1 MEQPKM
7 DYIEELKNQIE
18 CLEIKLFEL
27 KQELKEKENYQ
38 TLESLDIEY

>member
-1 MEQPKM
+1 M